1 MKLKVQVKHRVE
13 TNNFQ
18 FCEKLLEREI
28 RICEDK
34 SKMIK
39 WIKIG
44 GNQYFGFWIFGL
56 LLFALQEVPYMAMP
70 LFKLESNSVMNMQ
83 ESSAILD
90 IAEKILGSL
99 CIAIMIFL
107 VQENRDLVSIGK
119 GITKIG
125 FYIMIISLLL
135 NFFGWGLYF
144 NGHQSFGVIMFF
156 LVALPPLYYAGIG
169 LWRENWVLLGTSII
183 FEIVHFIHVY
193 GNLKI

>member
-1 MKLKVQVKHRVE
+1 
-13 TNNFQ
+13 
-18 FCEKLLEREI
+18 
-28 RICEDK
+28 
-34 SKMIK
+34 MIK

-70 LFKLESNSVMNMQ
+70 LFKLESNPVMNMQ

-135 NFFGWGLYF
+135 
-144 NGHQSFGVIMFF
+144 
-156 LVALPPLYYAGIG
+156 
-169 LWRENWVLLGTSII
+169 
-183 FEIVHFIHVY
+183 
-193 GNLKI
+193 